1 MDEAIATIR
10 AKNKD
15 RDVVLAF
22 FKRVND
28 LREELIKAND
38 ELKLMRTDEL
48 SHFNDAAQEELRKA
62 VNLLWTSQHNLDNA
76 GIHTIKGFSAHYRD
90 PDAERLG

>member
-15 RDVVLAF
+15 RDVVLSF
-22 FKRVND
+22 FKRLDD
-28 LREELIKAND
+28 LKKELIKAKD

-48 SHFNDAAQEELRKA
+48 SHFNDAAQEELTRTLPRPRCRATRLKTIG
-62 VNLLWTSQHNLDNA
+62 VRSDPWRSRLLTS
-76 GIHTIKGFSAHYRD
+76 S
-90 PDAERLG
+90 RL

>member
-15 RDVVLAF
+15 RDVVLSF
-22 FKRVND
+22 FKRLDD
-28 LREELIKAND
+28 LKKELIKAKD
-38 ELKLMRTDEL
+38 ELKLMREDEL
-48 SHFNDAAQEELRKA
+48 SHFNDAAQEELTKA
-62 VNLLWTSQHNLDNA
+62 VNLLWTSKHNLDYA

-90 PDAERLG
+90 HDAERLG